1 MAEEDKQQQGPEPLL
16 GRILSLHER
25 EVGGGKPRVY
35 TVRFNSTQPDQDAVE
50 EAVELR
56 GLFAAIEWPF
66 HLHCDL
72 RPTDVGKQMTFVP
85 TYCKLI
91 GKIANANCKACVVAL
106 PEGDEESVGR
116 KLLVNTITF
125 IVKMLGVNM
134 KFDADVVDAGMT
146 SV

>member
-1 MAEEDKQQQGPEPLL
+1 MAEEDKQQQDAEPLI

-25 EVGGGKPRVY
+25 DVGGDKPRVY
-35 TVRFNSTQPDQDAVE
+35 TVRFNSTQPDQAAVE
-50 EAVELR
+50 EAVELL

-72 RPTDVGKQMTFVP
+72 RQTDVGQQMTFVP

-125 IVKMLGVNM
+125 IVGMLGVNM
-134 KFDADVVDAGMT
+134 KFDVDAVEAGLR
-146 SV
+146 SI